1 VSYDTVEASVESS
14 QPREYGVITHGNV
27 TYRFS
32 LAARDLV
39 VSGVV
44 YPVIAGMRSEQSPAG
59 VGKQSEMKLTM
70 PIDHA
75 LCRRYTQNGVP
86 PKVVTCT
93 LYRQQSDLSTEQLWT
108 GNILSMAVNDECT
121 EASFNIRSRAASAL
135 LRVLPTVTA
144 GRMCPYVWGDTLCG
158 VDPNGTG
165 PTALP
170 HKVTTTVTAINGRV
184 VRVNL
189 STIPA
194 ADDLREGW
202 ATNGY
207 FKDVTSGEIMTILDH
222 TDPSPGVSTLAD
234 LTLEAIIAGLA
245 VGSSVEVFAG
255 CPREI
260 VTCSAKF
267 ANKQRYGGE
276 PQLPTEN
283 PMAPQSY
290 GVPE

>member
-1 VSYDTVEASVESS
+1 VSFDTTEASVQDS
-14 QPREYGVITHGNV
+14 QPREYGEIVHGNV

-32 LAARDLV
+32 FASRDLV
-39 VSGVV
+39 VGGVI
-44 YPVIAGMRSEQSPAG
+44 YPAIAGTRGAQSPAG
-59 VGKQSEMKLTM
+59 VGKAAEMTITM

-75 LCRRYTQNGVP
+75 FCRRYTRNAVP
-86 PKVVTCT
+86 PKLVTCT
-93 LYRQQSDLSTEQLWT
+93 LWRQQSDLTTEQIWT
-108 GNILSMAVNDECT
+108 GNILSMSVNDDCT
-121 EASFNIRSRAASAL
+121 EASFNVRSRAASAL
-135 LRVLPTVTA
+135 LRVLPTVRA

-158 VDPNGTG
+158 VDPDGTG
-165 PTALP
+165 PTGLP
-170 HKVTTTVTAINGRV
+170 HKVTTTVTAIDGRI

-194 ADDLREGW
+194 ADDLRDGW

-207 FKDVTSGEIMTILDH
+207 FTDAASGEIMTILAHD
-222 TDPSPGVSTLAD
+222 DPSPGVSTLAD
-234 LTLEAIIAGLA
+234 LTLEAVISGLA
-245 VGSSVEVFAG
+245 VGSSVEVYAG

-276 PQLPTEN
+276 PQLPTKN

>member
-1 VSYDTVEASVESS
+1 MSYDTTEASIQDS
-14 QPREYGVITHGNV
+14 QPREYGQIVHGNV

-32 LAARDLV
+32 LSARDLV
-39 VSGVV
+39 VGGVI
-44 YPVIAGMRSEQSPAG
+44 YPAIAGTRGAQSPAG
-59 VGKQSEMKLTM
+59 VGKHAEMSLTI

-75 LCRRYTQNGVP
+75 FCRRYTRNAVP
-86 PKVVTCT
+86 PKLVTAT
-93 LYRQQSDLSTEQLWT
+93 LWRLQSDDTTEQIWT
-108 GNILSMAVNDECT
+108 GNILSMSVNDDCT
-121 EASFNIRSRAASAL
+121 EASFNIRSRAASSL
-135 LRVLPTVTA
+135 LRVLPTVLV

-165 PTALP
+165 PTGLP
-170 HKVTTTVTAINGRV
+170 HKVTTTVTAIDGRV

-207 FKDVTSGEIMTILDH
+207 FKDVASGEIMTVLKHD
-222 TDPSPGVSTLAD
+222 DPSPGVSTLAD
-234 LTLEAIIAGLA
+234 LTLEAIISGLV
-245 VGSSVEVFAG
+245 VGSSVEVVAG

-260 VTCSAKF
+260 VTCSEKF
-267 ANKQRYGGE
+267 ANKQRYGGL

-283 PMAPQSY
+283 PFVPQSF
-290 GVPE
+290 GVLK